1 MGSQV
6 TGQERELNLAWN
18 LQVKKNMRKPWETNA
33 RSSKPEKKPC
43 KNGSW
48 QTKSCQTS
56 DGRAY
61 LPGQNAFKKICGTNS
76 LSLSL
81 FYSKN
86 MTRSAFVTTM
96 PVHFKR
102 SIRISVISCHTLSCR
117 QSPANTQF
125 FALSA
130 AKKQVFIQQLWTF
143 LFATHSLI

>member
-33 RSSKPEKKPC
+33 RSSKPEKNPC

-48 QTKSCQTS
+48 QTKSCQTN

-61 LPGQNAFKKICGTNS
+61 LPGQNAFKKNMRYE

-81 FYSKN
+81 CFIPRTWPDLHSLQQCQCILKG
-86 MTRSAFVTTM
+86 
-96 PVHFKR
+96 
-102 SIRISVISCHTLSCR
+102 ISVISCHTLSCR
-117 QSPANTQF
+117 LSPTNTQF

-130 AKKQVFIQQLWTF
+130 AKKKVFIQQLWTF
-143 LFATHSLI
+143 LFATHWLI

>member
-33 RSSKPEKKPC
+33 RSSKPKKKPC

-61 LPGQNAFKKICGTNS
+61 LPGQNAFKKNMRYE

-81 FYSKN
+81 FVLFQEHDTICIRYN
-86 MTRSAFVTTM
+86 NASAF
-96 PVHFKR
+96 
-102 SIRISVISCHTLSCR
+102 
-117 QSPANTQF
+117 
-125 FALSA
+125 
-130 AKKQVFIQQLWTF
+130 
-143 LFATHSLI
+143 